1 MRDLLSSPFV
11 QPVSDKLQAD
21 LECIKS
27 SELIHLHAPA
37 NLEGLLAIGQLE
49 AACLDAGI
57 KYRRRFYLP
66 KHHRPRDELLDISS
80 PSSGVNVVIASEEE
94 TWQVDDLAD
103 VDGVN
108 FVPLATSVQMGS
120 QHRIHHGSLD
130 CVIQCAAIAA
140 LLAPNG
146 RRVRKLRPYLSLGL
160 WLRGALDT
168 TLDPIHSAA
177 LLHLKEEG
185 SVRIVPL
192 PEVIQPRQGM
202 IPHLPERRLMKLQ
215 KAWPGMNVDERKQAL
230 SELILPCL
238 TDSSLSTPRLEEL
251 VWKRM
256 LVGEE
261 KIDLA
266 SQADALR
273 EGWPEDA
280 DASRLHAAKRLD
292 HWLRTG
298 FLVLEDEAT
307 V

>member
-1 MRDLLSSPFV
+1 MRDLLNSPFV
-11 QPVSDKLQAD
+11 QPVSDKLHAD
-21 LECIKS
+21 LECMKS
-27 SELIHLHAPA
+27 SELLHLHAPA

-57 KYRRRFYLP
+57 KYSRRFYLP
-66 KHHRPRDELLDISS
+66 KHHRPRDEILEIPP

-94 TWQVDDLAD
+94 TWQVEDLPD
-103 VDGVN
+103 VDGLK
-108 FVPLATSVQMGS
+108 FVPLATRVQMGN

-146 RRVRKLRPYLSLGL
+146 RRVRKLRPYMSLGL

-168 TLDPIHSAA
+168 TLDPIHSAV

-192 PEVIQPRQGM
+192 PEVGQPRQGM
-202 IPHLPERRLMKLQ
+202 IPHLPERRLIKLH
-215 KAWPGMNVDERKQAL
+215 KAWPTMNVDERKQAL
-230 SELILPCL
+230 SELVLPCL

-256 LVGEE
+256 LVGQEAV
-261 KIDLA
+261 DLA
-266 SQADALR
+266 SQAEALR
-273 EGWPEDA
+273 QEWPEDA
-280 DASRLHAAKRLD
+280 DASRIHAAQRLD

-298 FLVLEDEAT
+298 SLILEHQAT

>member
-1 MRDLLSSPFV
+1 MRDLLNSPFV
-11 QPVSDKLQAD
+11 QPVSDKLHAD
-21 LECIKS
+21 LECMKS
-27 SELIHLHAPA
+27 SELLHLHAPA

-57 KYRRRFYLP
+57 KYSRRFYLP
-66 KHHRPRDELLDISS
+66 KHHRPRDEILEIPP

-94 TWQVDDLAD
+94 TWQVEDLPD
-103 VDGVN
+103 VDGLK
-108 FVPLATSVQMGS
+108 FVPLATRVQMGN

-146 RRVRKLRPYLSLGL
+146 RRVRKLRPYMSLGL

-168 TLDPIHSAA
+168 TLDPIHSAV

-192 PEVIQPRQGM
+192 PEVGQPRQGM
-202 IPHLPERRLMKLQ
+202 IPHLPERRLIKLH
-215 KAWPGMNVDERKQAL
+215 KAWPTMNVDERKQAL
-230 SELILPCL
+230 SELVLPCL
-238 TDSSLSTPRLEEL
+238 IDSSLSTPRLEEL

-256 LVGEE
+256 LVGQEAV
-261 KIDLA
+261 DLA
-266 SQADALR
+266 SQAEALR
-273 EGWPEDA
+273 QEWPEDA
-280 DASRLHAAKRLD
+280 DASRIHAAQRLD

-298 FLVLEDEAT
+298 SLMLEHQAT

>member
-1 MRDLLSSPFV
+1 MRDLLNSPFV
-11 QPVSDKLQAD
+11 QPVSDKLHAD
-21 LECIKS
+21 LECMKS
-27 SELIHLHAPA
+27 SELLHFHAPA

-57 KYRRRFYLP
+57 KYSRRFYLP
-66 KHHRPRDELLDISS
+66 KHHRPRDEILEIPP

-94 TWQVDDLAD
+94 TWQVEDLPD
-103 VDGVN
+103 VDGLQ
-108 FVPLATSVQMGS
+108 FVPLATRVQMGN

-146 RRVRKLRPYLSLGL
+146 RRVRKLRPYMSLGL

-168 TLDPIHSAA
+168 TLDPIHSAV

-192 PEVIQPRQGM
+192 PEVGQPRQGM
-202 IPHLPERRLMKLQ
+202 IPHLPERRLIKLH
-215 KAWPGMNVDERKQAL
+215 KAWPTMNVDERKQAL
-230 SELILPCL
+230 SELVLPCL

-256 LVGEE
+256 LVGQEAV
-261 KIDLA
+261 DLA
-266 SQADALR
+266 SQAEALR
-273 EGWPEDA
+273 QEWPEDA
-280 DASRLHAAKRLD
+280 DASRIHAAQRLD

-298 FLVLEDEAT
+298 SLMLEHQAT

>member
-1 MRDLLSSPFV
+1 MRDLLNSPFV
-11 QPVSDKLQAD
+11 QPVSDKLHAD
-21 LECIKS
+21 LECMKS
-27 SELIHLHAPA
+27 SELLHLHAPA

-57 KYRRRFYLP
+57 KYSRRFYLP
-66 KHHRPRDELLDISS
+66 KHHRPRDEILEIPP

-94 TWQVDDLAD
+94 TWQVEDLPD
-103 VDGVN
+103 VDGLK
-108 FVPLATSVQMGS
+108 FVPLATRVQMGN

-146 RRVRKLRPYLSLGL
+146 RRVRKLRPYMSLGL

-168 TLDPIHSAA
+168 TLDPIHSAV

-192 PEVIQPRQGM
+192 PEVGQPRQGM
-202 IPHLPERRLMKLQ
+202 IPHLPERRLIKLH
-215 KAWPGMNVDERKQAL
+215 KAWPTMNVDERKQAL
-230 SELILPCL
+230 SELVLPCL

-256 LVGEE
+256 LVGQEAV
-261 KIDLA
+261 DLA
-266 SQADALR
+266 SQAEALR
-273 EGWPEDA
+273 QEWPEEA
-280 DASRLHAAKRLD
+280 DASRIHAAQRLD

-298 FLVLEDEAT
+298 SLMLEHQAT

>member
-1 MRDLLSSPFV
+1 
-11 QPVSDKLQAD
+11 
-21 LECIKS
+21 
-27 SELIHLHAPA
+27 
-37 NLEGLLAIGQLE
+37 
-49 AACLDAGI
+49 

-66 KHHRPRDELLDISS
+66 KHHRPRDELLEISS

-266 SQADALR
+266 SQAYALR

-298 FLVLEDEAT
+298 FLMLEDEAT

>member
-66 KHHRPRDELLDISS
+66 KHHRPRDELLEISS

-280 DASRLHAAKRLD
+280 DVSRLHAAKRLD

>member
-94 TWQVDDLAD
+94 TWQVDDLTD
-103 VDGVN
+103 VDGIN

-266 SQADALR
+266 SQAYALR

-298 FLVLEDEAT
+298 FLMLEDEAT

>member
-1 MRDLLSSPFV
+1 MRDLLNSPFV
-11 QPVSDKLQAD
+11 QPVSDKLHAD
-21 LECIKS
+21 LECMKS
-27 SELIHLHAPA
+27 SELLHLHAPA

-57 KYRRRFYLP
+57 KYSRRFYLP
-66 KHHRPRDELLDISS
+66 KHHHPRDEILEIPP

-94 TWQVDDLAD
+94 TWQVEDLPD
-103 VDGVN
+103 VDGLQ
-108 FVPLATSVQMGS
+108 FVPLATRVQMGN

-146 RRVRKLRPYLSLGL
+146 RRVRKLRPYMSLGL

-168 TLDPIHSAA
+168 TLDPIHSAV

-192 PEVIQPRQGM
+192 PEVGQPRQGM
-202 IPHLPERRLMKLQ
+202 IPHLPERRLIKLH
-215 KAWPGMNVDERKQAL
+215 KAWPTMNVDERKQAL
-230 SELILPCL
+230 SELVLPCL

-256 LVGEE
+256 LVGQEAV
-261 KIDLA
+261 DLA
-266 SQADALR
+266 SQAEALR
-273 EGWPEDA
+273 QEWPEDA
-280 DASRLHAAKRLD
+280 DASRIHAAQRLD

-298 FLVLEDEAT
+298 SLMLEHQAT

>member
-66 KHHRPRDELLDISS
+66 KHHRPRDELLEISS

-266 SQADALR
+266 SQAYALR

>member
-1 MRDLLSSPFV
+1 MRDLLNSPFV
-11 QPVSDKLQAD
+11 QPVSDKLHAD
-21 LECIKS
+21 LECMKS
-27 SELIHLHAPA
+27 SELLHLHAPA

-57 KYRRRFYLP
+57 KYSRRFYLP
-66 KHHRPRDELLDISS
+66 KHHRPRDEILEIPP

-94 TWQVDDLAD
+94 TWQVEDLPD
-103 VDGVN
+103 VDGLQ
-108 FVPLATSVQMGS
+108 FVPLATRVQMGN

-146 RRVRKLRPYLSLGL
+146 RRVRKLRPYMSLGL

-168 TLDPIHSAA
+168 TLDPIHSAV

-192 PEVIQPRQGM
+192 PEVGQPRQGM
-202 IPHLPERRLMKLQ
+202 IPHLPERRLIKLH
-215 KAWPGMNVDERKQAL
+215 KAWPTMNVDERKQAL
-230 SELILPCL
+230 SELVLPCL

-256 LVGEE
+256 LVGQEAV
-261 KIDLA
+261 DLA
-266 SQADALR
+266 SQAEALR
-273 EGWPEDA
+273 QEWPEEA
-280 DASRLHAAKRLD
+280 DASRIHAAQRLD

-298 FLVLEDEAT
+298 SLMLEHQAT

>member
-66 KHHRPRDELLDISS
+66 KHHRPRDELLEISS

-266 SQADALR
+266 SQAYALR

-298 FLVLEDEAT
+298 FLMLEDEAT

>member
-66 KHHRPRDELLDISS
+66 KHHRPRDELLEISS

-256 LVGEE
+256 LVGDE

-266 SQADALR
+266 SQAYALR

>member
-298 FLVLEDEAT
+298 FLMLEDEAT

>member
-66 KHHRPRDELLDISS
+66 KHHRPRDELLEISS
-80 PSSGVNVVIASEEE
+80 PSSGVNVVIASEED

-256 LVGEE
+256 LVGDE

-266 SQADALR
+266 SQAYALR

-298 FLVLEDEAT
+298 FLMLEDEAT

>member
-1 MRDLLSSPFV
+1 M
-11 QPVSDKLQAD
+11 
-21 LECIKS
+21 
-27 SELIHLHAPA
+27 
-37 NLEGLLAIGQLE
+37 
-49 AACLDAGI
+49 
-57 KYRRRFYLP
+57 
-66 KHHRPRDELLDISS
+66 
-80 PSSGVNVVIASEEE
+80 IASED

-108 FVPLATSVQMGS
+108 VVPLATSVQMGS

-266 SQADALR
+266 SQAYALR

-298 FLVLEDEAT
+298 FLMLEDEAT

>member
-1 MRDLLSSPFV
+1 MRDLLNSPFV

-66 KHHRPRDELLDISS
+66 KHHRPRDELLEISS

-256 LVGEE
+256 LVGDE

-266 SQADALR
+266 SQAYALR

-298 FLVLEDEAT
+298 FLMLEDEAT

>member
-256 LVGEE
+256 LVGDE

-266 SQADALR
+266 SQAYALR

-298 FLVLEDEAT
+298 FLMLEDEAT

>member
-66 KHHRPRDELLDISS
+66 KHHRPRDELLEISS

-215 KAWPGMNVDERKQAL
+215 KAWPGMDVDERKQAL

-266 SQADALR
+266 SQAYALR

-298 FLVLEDEAT
+298 FLMLEDEAT

>member
-66 KHHRPRDELLDISS
+66 KHHRPRDELLEISS
-80 PSSGVNVVIASEEE
+80 PSSGVNVVIASEED

-108 FVPLATSVQMGS
+108 VVPLATSVQMGS

-298 FLVLEDEAT
+298 FLMLEDEAT

>member
-66 KHHRPRDELLDISS
+66 KHHRPRDELLEISS

-120 QHRIHHGSLD
+120 HHHFM
-130 CVIQCAAIAA
+130 
-140 LLAPNG
+140 AP
-146 RRVRKLRPYLSLGL
+146 
-160 WLRGALDT
+160 
-168 TLDPIHSAA
+168 
-177 LLHLKEEG
+177 
-185 SVRIVPL
+185 
-192 PEVIQPRQGM
+192 
-202 IPHLPERRLMKLQ
+202 RRL
-215 KAWPGMNVDERKQAL
+215 D
-230 SELILPCL
+230 
-238 TDSSLSTPRLEEL
+238 
-251 VWKRM
+251 
-256 LVGEE
+256 
-261 KIDLA
+261 
-266 SQADALR
+266 
-273 EGWPEDA
+273 
-280 DASRLHAAKRLD
+280 
-292 HWLRTG
+292 
-298 FLVLEDEAT
+298 
-307 V
+307 

>member
-66 KHHRPRDELLDISS
+66 KHHRPRDELLEISS
-80 PSSGVNVVIASEEE
+80 PSSGVNVVIASEED

-298 FLVLEDEAT
+298 FLMLEDEAT

>member
-1 MRDLLSSPFV
+1 MRDLLNSPFV
-11 QPVSDKLQAD
+11 QPVSDKLHAD
-21 LECIKS
+21 LECMKS
-27 SELIHLHAPA
+27 SELLHLHAPA

-57 KYRRRFYLP
+57 KYSRRFYLP
-66 KHHRPRDELLDISS
+66 KHHRPRDEILEIPP

-94 TWQVDDLAD
+94 TWQVEDLPD
-103 VDGVN
+103 VDGLK
-108 FVPLATSVQMGS
+108 FVPLATRVQMGN

-146 RRVRKLRPYLSLGL
+146 RRVRKLRPYMSLGL

-168 TLDPIHSAA
+168 TLDPIHSAV

-192 PEVIQPRQGM
+192 PEVGQPRQGM
-202 IPHLPERRLMKLQ
+202 IPHLPERRLIKLH
-215 KAWPGMNVDERKQAL
+215 KAWPTMNVDERKQAL
-230 SELILPCL
+230 SELVLPCL

-256 LVGEE
+256 LVGQEAV
-261 KIDLA
+261 DLA
-266 SQADALR
+266 SQAEALR
-273 EGWPEDA
+273 QEWPEEA
-280 DASRLHAAKRLD
+280 DASRIHAAQRLD

-298 FLVLEDEAT
+298 SLMLEHQAT
-307 V
+307 G

>member
-21 LECIKS
+21 LEYIKS

-66 KHHRPRDELLDISS
+66 KHHRPRDELLEISS

-256 LVGEE
+256 LVGDE

-266 SQADALR
+266 SQAYALR

>member
-94 TWQVDDLAD
+94 TWQVDDPAD

-266 SQADALR
+266 SQAYALR

-298 FLVLEDEAT
+298 FLMLEDEAT

>member
-266 SQADALR
+266 SQAYALR

-298 FLVLEDEAT
+298 FLMLEDEAT

>member
-11 QPVSDKLQAD
+11 QPVSDKLNAD
-21 LECIKS
+21 LERMKS

-37 NLEGLLAIGQLE
+37 NLEGLLAMGQLE

-66 KHHRPRDELLDISS
+66 KHHRPRDESLDIQS
-80 PSSGVNVVIASEEE
+80 PSVGVNVLIDSEED
-94 TWQVDDLAD
+94 TWQAEDRSDEGD
-103 VDGVN
+103 VQI
-108 FVPLATSVQMGS
+108 VPLATSVQMGT
-120 QHRIHHGSLD
+120 QHHIHHGSLD

-168 TLDPIHSAA
+168 SLDPIHSSA

-185 SVRIVPL
+185 SIRLVPL
-192 PEVIQPRQGM
+192 PEVSEPRKGM
-202 IPHLPERRLMKLQ
+202 IPHLPERRLVKLQ

-238 TDSSLSTPRLEEL
+238 SDSSLSTPRLEEL

-256 LVGEE
+256 IVGQEA
-261 KIDLA
+261 IDLA

-273 EGWPEDA
+273 DAWPIDA
-280 DASRLHAAKRLD
+280 DASRLYASQRLD
-292 HWLRTG
+292 DWLRTG
-298 FLVLEDEAT
+298 SLMLQDEAT

>member
-66 KHHRPRDELLDISS
+66 KHHRPRDELLEISS

-256 LVGEE
+256 LVGDE

-266 SQADALR
+266 SQAYALR

-298 FLVLEDEAT
+298 FLMLEDEAT

>member
-256 LVGEE
+256 LVGDE

-266 SQADALR
+266 SQAYTLR

-298 FLVLEDEAT
+298 FLMLEDEAT

>member
-1 MRDLLSSPFV
+1 MRDLLNSPFV
-11 QPVSDKLQAD
+11 QPVSDKLHAD
-21 LECIKS
+21 LECMKS
-27 SELIHLHAPA
+27 SELLHLHAPA

-57 KYRRRFYLP
+57 KYSRRFYLP
-66 KHHRPRDELLDISS
+66 KHHRPRDEILEIPP

-94 TWQVDDLAD
+94 TWQVEDLPD
-103 VDGVN
+103 VDGLK
-108 FVPLATSVQMGS
+108 FVPLATRVQMGT

-146 RRVRKLRPYLSLGL
+146 RRVRKLRPYMSLGL

-168 TLDPIHSAA
+168 TLDPIHSAV

-192 PEVIQPRQGM
+192 PEVGQPRQGM
-202 IPHLPERRLMKLQ
+202 IPHLPERRLIKLH
-215 KAWPGMNVDERKQAL
+215 KAWPTMNVDERKQAL
-230 SELILPCL
+230 SELVLPCL

-256 LVGEE
+256 LVGQEAV
-261 KIDLA
+261 DLA
-266 SQADALR
+266 SQAEALR
-273 EGWPEDA
+273 QEWPEDA
-280 DASRLHAAKRLD
+280 DASRIHAAQRLD

-298 FLVLEDEAT
+298 SLMLEHQAT

>member
-11 QPVSDKLQAD
+11 QPVSEKLRAD
-21 LECIKS
+21 LESMKA

-57 KYRRRFYLP
+57 KYSRRFYLP
-66 KHHRPRDELLDISS
+66 KHHRPRDELLEIPS
-80 PSSGVNVVIASEEE
+80 PTTGVNVIIASEEE
-94 TWQVDDLAD
+94 TWQVGDLSD
-103 VDGVN
+103 VDGVQ
-108 FVPLATSVQMGS
+108 FVPLATSVQMGN

-130 CVIQCAAIAA
+130 CVIQCAAVAA

-146 RRVRKLRPYLSLGL
+146 RRVRKLRPYVSLGL

-168 TLDPIHSAA
+168 TLDPIHSAV

-192 PEVIQPRQGM
+192 PEVSQPRQGM
-202 IPHLPERRLMKLQ
+202 IPHLPERRLVKLQ
-215 KAWPGMNVDERKQAL
+215 KAWPKMNVDERKQAL

-256 LVGEE
+256 LIGQEP
-261 KIDLA
+261 IDLA

-273 EGWPEDA
+273 QEWPEEA
-280 DASRLHAAKRLD
+280 DASRIHAAQRLD

-298 FLVLEDEAT
+298 SLMLGDEAT

>member
-66 KHHRPRDELLDISS
+66 KHHRPRDELLEISS

-103 VDGVN
+103 VVGVN

-256 LVGEE
+256 LVGDE

-266 SQADALR
+266 SQAYALR

-298 FLVLEDEAT
+298 FLMLEDEAT

>member
-1 MRDLLSSPFV
+1 MRDLLNSPFV
-11 QPVSDKLQAD
+11 QPVSDKLHAD
-21 LECIKS
+21 LECMKS
-27 SELIHLHAPA
+27 SELLHLHAPA

-57 KYRRRFYLP
+57 KYSRRFYLP
-66 KHHRPRDELLDISS
+66 KHHRPRDEILEIPP

-94 TWQVDDLAD
+94 TWQVEDLPD
-103 VDGVN
+103 VDGLQ
-108 FVPLATSVQMGS
+108 FVPLATRVQMGN

-146 RRVRKLRPYLSLGL
+146 RRVRKLRPYMSLGL

-168 TLDPIHSAA
+168 TLDPIHSAV

-192 PEVIQPRQGM
+192 PEVGQPRQGM
-202 IPHLPERRLMKLQ
+202 IPHLPERRLIKLH
-215 KAWPGMNVDERKQAL
+215 KAWPTMNVDERKQAL
-230 SELILPCL
+230 SELVLPCL

-256 LVGEE
+256 LVGQEAV
-261 KIDLA
+261 DLA
-266 SQADALR
+266 SQAEALR
-273 EGWPEDA
+273 QEWPEDA
-280 DASRLHAAKRLD
+280 DASRIHAAQRLD

-298 FLVLEDEAT
+298 SLMLEHQAT

>member
-66 KHHRPRDELLDISS
+66 KHHRPRDELLEISS
-80 PSSGVNVVIASEEE
+80 PSSGVNVVIASEED

-108 FVPLATSVQMGS
+108 VVPLATSVQMGS

-185 SVRIVPL
+185 SIRIVPL

-266 SQADALR
+266 SQAYALR

-298 FLVLEDEAT
+298 FLMLEDEAT

>member
-66 KHHRPRDELLDISS
+66 KHHRPRDELLEISS

-185 SVRIVPL
+185 SIRIVPL

-266 SQADALR
+266 SQAYALR

-298 FLVLEDEAT
+298 FLMLEDEAT

>member
-66 KHHRPRDELLDISS
+66 KHHRPRDELLEISS

-298 FLVLEDEAT
+298 FLMLEDEAT

>member
-1 MRDLLSSPFV
+1 MRDLLNSPFV
-11 QPVSDKLQAD
+11 QPVSDKLHAD
-21 LECIKS
+21 LECMKS
-27 SELIHLHAPA
+27 SELLHFHAPA

-57 KYRRRFYLP
+57 KYSRRFYLP
-66 KHHRPRDELLDISS
+66 KHHRPRDEILEIPP

-94 TWQVDDLAD
+94 TWQVEDLPD
-103 VDGVN
+103 VDGLQ
-108 FVPLATSVQMGS
+108 FVPLATRVQMGN

-146 RRVRKLRPYLSLGL
+146 RRVRKLRPYMSLGL

-168 TLDPIHSAA
+168 TLDPIHSAV

-192 PEVIQPRQGM
+192 PEVGQPRQGM
-202 IPHLPERRLMKLQ
+202 IPHLPERRLIKLN
-215 KAWPGMNVDERKQAL
+215 KAWPTMNVDERKQAL
-230 SELILPCL
+230 SELVLPCL

-256 LVGEE
+256 LVGQEAV
-261 KIDLA
+261 DLA
-266 SQADALR
+266 SQAEALR
-273 EGWPEDA
+273 QEWPEDA
-280 DASRLHAAKRLD
+280 DASRIHAAQRLD

-298 FLVLEDEAT
+298 SLMLEHQAT